1 MKEKMPEFEIKR
13 SSRKTLSIEITRE
26 AKVLVRAPQR
36 IKRDA
41 IDAFVLKNKAWIYEH
56 IKKMEEK
63 NAREAVDDAK
73 KAELTAL
80 AKLIIPKK
88 VESFAKIIRVKPTS
102 VKITSAKT
110 RFGSCSGK
118 NALCFSYR
126 VMLYPKKAID
136 YVIIHELCHILHHNH
151 SKEFWNEVEKY
162 MPDYKTAENLL
173 KS

>member
-26 AKVLVRAPQR
+26 AKVLVRAPHR

-56 IKKMEEK
+56 IKKREEK
-63 NAREAVDDAK
+63 NAREAIDDAK
-73 KAELTAL
+73 KAELTSL
-80 AKLIIPKK
+80 AKLIIPQK

-126 VMLYPKKAID
+126 VMLYPEKAID
-136 YVIIHELCHILHHNH
+136 YVIVHELCHILHHNH